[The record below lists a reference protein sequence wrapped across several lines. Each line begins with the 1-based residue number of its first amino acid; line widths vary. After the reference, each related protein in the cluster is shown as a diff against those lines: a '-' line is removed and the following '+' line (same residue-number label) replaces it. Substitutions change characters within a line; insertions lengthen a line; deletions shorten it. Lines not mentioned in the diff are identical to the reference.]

1 MDELPLP
8 TVMLARSVSTTES
21 TATQSE
27 SERTMKIQPNSA
39 FSWTKSSYSGGNGAC
54 VEMAVPAVSAIAVR
68 DSKDP
73 EGPRLT
79 FGNGSWSAFVADVS
93 RGAYDLA

>member
-1 MDELPLP
+1 M
-8 TVMLARSVSTTES
+8 TV
-21 TATQSE
+21 
-27 SERTMKIQPNSA
+27 QPNSA

-54 VEMAVPAVSAIAVR
+54 VEIAAPTTAAIAVR

-79 FGNGSWSAFVADVS
+79 FINSAWSRFVSDVADGTFDV
-93 RGAYDLA
+93 A

>member
-1 MDELPLP
+1 MA
-8 TVMLARSVSTTES
+8 V
-21 TATQSE
+21 
-27 SERTMKIQPNSA
+27 QPNSA

-54 VEMAVPAVSAIAVR
+54 VEIAVPTAAAIAVR

-79 FGNGSWSAFVADVS
+79 FDNSSWRHFLSDVAGGAFDA
-93 RGAYDLA
+93 A

>member
-1 MDELPLP
+1 MA
-8 TVMLARSVSTTES
+8 V
-21 TATQSE
+21 
-27 SERTMKIQPNSA
+27 QPNSA

-54 VEMAVPAVSAIAVR
+54 VEIAVPTTAAIAVR

-79 FGNGSWSAFVADVS
+79 FDNASWSRFVSDVAD
-93 RGAYDLA
+93 GAFDVA

>member
-1 MDELPLP
+1 MA
-8 TVMLARSVSTTES
+8 V
-21 TATQSE
+21 
-27 SERTMKIQPNSA
+27 QPNSA

-54 VEMAVPAVSAIAVR
+54 VEFAVPTTTAIAVR

-79 FGNGSWSAFVADVS
+79 FDNSSWRRFVSDVAD
-93 RGAYDLA
+93 GAFDVA